1 MYRHAEGFRRTAE
14 RADFMRIYLD
24 HAATTPVRREALE
37 AMLPYFAEVY
47 GNASSIHTEGR
58 KARRAVEKARQQVA
72 AAIGAEPREVY
83 FTAGGSESDN
93 WAIRGAAQPLW
104 EQGKRHLITSR
115 VEHPALL
122 RTCENIERLGWQ
134 VTYLPVDAFG
144 RVCPEDVRQAIRP
157 DTALI
162 SVMAANNEVG
172 TLQPVREIGRI
183 AHESGILFHTDAV
196 QAVGSI
202 PVDVNDWNADLLS
215 LSGHKFYGP
224 KGVGALY
231 VRRGVRM
238 EPLIFGGEQEKGLR
252 AGTENLPGIVGMG
265 AALELA
271 EKERPEEAARL
282 THLRQMLLEGLT
294 AALPDCQLNGHPEH
308 RLPGNLNLR
317 FPLVE
322 GESLLMRLDLAGIAA
337 SAGSACSS
345 GSMEVSHV
353 LTAMGLSEDEA
364 RGSLRL
370 SLGRENTEEDVARVV
385 EILPAIVRELQ
396 ELRS

>member
-1 MYRHAEGFRRTAE
+1 MARGKRVPLRQKGLIL
-14 RADFMRIYLD
+14 MRIYLD
-24 HAATTPVRREALE
+24 HAATTPTRREALE

-72 AAIGAEPREVY
+72 AAIGAEAREVY

-122 RTCENIERLGWQ
+122 RTCEKMEKLGWQ

-144 RVCPEDVRQAIRP
+144 RVSPENVRQAIRP
-157 DTALI
+157 DTGLI

-172 TLQPVREIGRI
+172 TLQPVGEIGRI
-183 AHESGILFHTDAV
+183 AHESGVLFHTDAV

-238 EPLIFGGEQEKGLR
+238 DPLIFGGEQEKGLR

-282 THLRQMLLEGLT
+282 TRLRTMLLDGL
-294 AALPDCQLNGHPEH
+294 AAAFPDCQMNGHPEH

-370 SLGRENTEEDVARVV
+370 SLGRENTEEDIARVV

>member
-1 MYRHAEGFRRTAE
+1 M
-14 RADFMRIYLD
+14 MRIYLD
-24 HAATTPVRREALE
+24 HAATTPTRREALE

-72 AAIGAEPREVY
+72 AAIGAEAREVY

-122 RTCENIERLGWQ
+122 RTCEKMEKLGWQ

-144 RVCPEDVRQAIRP
+144 RVSPENVRQAIRP
-157 DTALI
+157 DTGLI

-172 TLQPVREIGRI
+172 TLQPVGEIGRI
-183 AHESGILFHTDAV
+183 AHESGVLFHTDAV

-238 EPLIFGGEQEKGLR
+238 DPLIFGGEQEKGLR

-282 THLRQMLLEGLT
+282 TRLRTMLLDGL
-294 AALPDCQLNGHPEH
+294 AAAFPDCQMNGHPEH

-370 SLGRENTEEDVARVV
+370 SLGRENTEEDIARVV

>member
-1 MYRHAEGFRRTAE
+1 MARGKRVPLRQKGLIL
-14 RADFMRIYLD
+14 MRIYLD
-24 HAATTPVRREALE
+24 HAATTPTRREALE

-72 AAIGAEPREVY
+72 AALGAEAREVY

-122 RTCENIERLGWQ
+122 RTCEKMEKLGWQ

-144 RVCPEDVRQAIRP
+144 QVSPENVRQAIRP
-157 DTALI
+157 DTGLI

-172 TLQPVREIGRI
+172 TLQPVGEIGRI
-183 AHESGILFHTDAV
+183 AHESGVLFHTDAV

-238 EPLIFGGEQEKGLR
+238 DPLIFGGEQEKGLR

-282 THLRQMLLEGLT
+282 TRLRTMLLDGLA
-294 AALPDCQLNGHPEH
+294 AALPDCQMNGHPEH

-370 SLGRENTEEDVARVV
+370 SLGRENTEEDIARVV

>member
-1 MYRHAEGFRRTAE
+1 MARGKRVLLRQKGLIL
-14 RADFMRIYLD
+14 MRIYLD
-24 HAATTPVRREALE
+24 HAATTPTRREALE

-72 AAIGAEPREVY
+72 SAIGAEAREVY

-122 RTCENIERLGWQ
+122 RTCEKMEKLGWQ

-144 RVCPEDVRQAIRP
+144 RVSPEDVWQAIRP
-157 DTALI
+157 DTGLI

-172 TLQPVREIGRI
+172 TLQPVGEIGRI
-183 AHESGILFHTDAV
+183 AHESGVLFHTDAV

-238 EPLIFGGEQEKGLR
+238 DPLIFGGEQEKGLR

-282 THLRQMLLEGLT
+282 TRLRQTLLDGLA
-294 AALPDCQLNGHPEH
+294 AALPDCQMNGHPEH

-322 GESLLMRLDLAGIAA
+322 GESLLMRLDLTGIAA

-353 LTAMGLSEDEA
+353 LSAMGLSEDEA

-370 SLGRENTEEDVARVV
+370 SLGRENTEEDIARVV

>member
-1 MYRHAEGFRRTAE
+1 MARGKRVPLRQKGLIL
-14 RADFMRIYLD
+14 MRIYLD
-24 HAATTPVRREALE
+24 HAATTPTRREALE

-72 AAIGAEPREVY
+72 AAIGAETREVY

-122 RTCENIERLGWQ
+122 RTCEKMEKLGWQ

-144 RVCPEDVRQAIRP
+144 RVSPENVRQAIRP
-157 DTALI
+157 DTGLI

-172 TLQPVREIGRI
+172 TLQPVGEIGRI
-183 AHESGILFHTDAV
+183 AHESGVLFHTDAV

-238 EPLIFGGEQEKGLR
+238 DPLIFGGEQEKGLR

-282 THLRQMLLEGLT
+282 TRLRTMLLDGLA
-294 AALPDCQLNGHPEH
+294 AALPDCQMNGHPEH

-353 LTAMGLSEDEA
+353 LSAMGLSEDEA

-370 SLGRENTEEDVARVV
+370 SLGRENTEEDIARVV

>member
-1 MYRHAEGFRRTAE
+1 MARGKQVPLRQKGLIL
-14 RADFMRIYLD
+14 MRIYLD
-24 HAATTPVRREALE
+24 HAATTPTRREALE

-72 AAIGAEPREVY
+72 SAIGAEAREVY

-122 RTCENIERLGWQ
+122 RTCEKMEKLGWQ

-144 RVCPEDVRQAIRP
+144 RVSPEDVRQAIRP
-157 DTALI
+157 DTGLI

-172 TLQPVREIGRI
+172 TLQPVGEIGRI
-183 AHESGILFHTDAV
+183 AHESGVLFHTDAV

-238 EPLIFGGEQEKGLR
+238 DPLIFGGEQEKGLR

-282 THLRQMLLEGLT
+282 TRLRTMLLDGLA

-353 LTAMGLSEDEA
+353 LSAMGLSEDEA

-370 SLGRENTEEDVARVV
+370 SLGRENTEEDIARVV

>member
-1 MYRHAEGFRRTAE
+1 
-14 RADFMRIYLD
+14 MRIYLD

-172 TLQPVREIGRI
+172 TLQPVGEIGRI